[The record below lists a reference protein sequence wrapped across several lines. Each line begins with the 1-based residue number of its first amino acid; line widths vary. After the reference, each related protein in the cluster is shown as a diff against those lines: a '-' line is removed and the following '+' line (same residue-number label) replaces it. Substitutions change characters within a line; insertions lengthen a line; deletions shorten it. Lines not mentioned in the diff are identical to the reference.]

1 MQSIPETAS
10 VAVICDIEPGN
21 HQNDENQKGETA
33 IEPAALYLRHI
44 AGLNAVY
51 VVWRATQ

>member
-51 VVWRATQ
+51 VVWRATK